1 MRGEVWTVAGSGYAT
16 KPRPA
21 VIIQND
27 AIANINSTILCL
39 ITTFNNPDISVRV
52 NVEPSRRNGLEET
65 SFVMVDKIVTVSS
78 DKLGEKI
85 GCLEQKYVR
94 QIENCLKTLL
104 LN

>member
-1 MRGEVWTVAGSGYAT
+1 MRGEV
-16 KPRPA
+16 
-21 VIIQND
+21 
-27 AIANINSTILCL
+27 
-39 ITTFNNPDISVRV
+39 
-52 NVEPSRRNGLEET
+52 RNGLEET

-104 LN
+104 FS